1 MYYVLMDKGYQFSAK
16 TQQEIKKSKETIK
29 AIRDL
34 QWHEVVKAL
43 FRAIKDSD
51 RGKGVK
57 KENKE
62 LGEQMQKDRES
73 VAWFIAENDKFD
85 TKENELIQE
94 LEWVRKVKEL
104 LQKNHAPRIAELK
117 SKLWL
122 TESVEEL
129 QEALKQYIL
138 QKSAAIAH
146 EVRENN
152 QFVDREVGNMEDVF
166 PNNDNQKALERKDV
180 HFVGNPLEKD
190 MNSWDKL
197 LIQPMMLDGVEY
209 TALKIPSSVKEMKVL
224 DLSSQFMDKQGND
237 WFPQMDMNVSAW
249 EALWSEWL
257 VLEKNNT
264 KADNGKTKVNI
275 QAYNKS
281 ADTDVV
287 RECLLKGIKPMG
299 IVQTLVLREIIKQ
312 WLWDEYVNFQWYKAD
327 SDQPW
332 YQDIREKITKIDDF
346 LGINFA
352 DYNSNGDIIRT
363 RWIYR
368 DKNNNINAFI
378 RGAGDAD
385 GCLGGVASLG
395 LYCSVAYGDACL
407 GFRSCV

>member
-1 MYYVLMDKGYQFSAK
+1 MDKGYQFSAK

-332 YQDIREKITKIDDF
+332 
-346 LGINFA
+346 
-352 DYNSNGDIIRT
+352 
-363 RWIYR
+363 
-368 DKNNNINAFI
+368 
-378 RGAGDAD
+378 
-385 GCLGGVASLG
+385 
-395 LYCSVAYGDACL
+395 
-407 GFRSCV
+407 